1 MGKTAFLTAT
11 VTITM
16 MINQIFF
23 CTFIYTALAGYGYGH
38 GHGHGYG
45 YGYQRQSQSTP
56 TGNIAEVLTKA
67 GATTLVD
74 LVVKA
79 GLADTLSGAGPF
91 TVFAPDNNA
100 FAKLPKS
107 LVDALTSDVELL
119 KKVLLYHVVPGV
131 VKSRDITDGLTA
143 ASAEGSDLRA
153 NVYYK
158 SKYGKGYITV
168 NGKAVKYPDI
178 KASNGIIHIIKD
190 VIYPIPSGNIA
201 EVVSGDERFSTL
213 LAAVGAA
220 GLADILATGG
230 PFTVFAPTNEAFA
243 KVPKDVLN
251 GLLSDKEALTKVLL
265 RHVVPGTKFAKG
277 LQLPTYLQTAGG
289 AVEDRI
295 GTMMF
300 RSGTVK
306 VFSAPDG
313 KQNVAKV
320 VTADIIATNGVIHAI
335 DTVI

>member
-1 MGKTAFLTAT
+1 MGELLTAFFTTT
-11 VTITM
+11 VTITK
-16 MINQIFF
+16 MINQIIFS
-23 CTFIYTALAGYGYGH
+23 TLIYTAVAGH
-38 GHGHGYG
+38 GRH
-45 YGYQRQSQSTP
+45 YGYQRQRQSAP
-56 TGNIAEVLTKA
+56 SGNIAEVLTQA

-79 GLADTLSGAGPF
+79 GLADTLSGSGPF

-107 LVDALTSDVELL
+107 LVDALTGDVELL
-119 KKVLLYHVVPGV
+119 KKVLLYHVIPGV
-131 VKSRDITDGLTA
+131 VKSSDITDDLTA
-143 ASAEGSDLRA
+143 ASAEGSDLGA

-168 NGKAVKYPDI
+168 NGKQVKYPDI
-178 KASNGIIHIIKD
+178 KASNGIIHIMKD

-220 GLADILATGG
+220 GLADTLATGG

-243 KVPKDVLN
+243 KVPQDALN
-251 GLLSDKEALTKVLL
+251 GLLADKEALTKVLL
-265 RHVVPGTKFAKG
+265 RHVVPGTKFAMGVQQNKFD
-277 LQLPTYLQTAGG
+277 TAGG

-295 GTMMF
+295 TTQMYK
-300 RSGTVK
+300 SGAVK
-306 VFSAPDG
+306 VSSSA
-313 KQNVAKV
+313 NVARV
-320 VTADIIATNGVIHAI
+320 VEADIIATNGVIHAI